1 MQTTLWTQRNLT
13 FPGAS
18 AEERERHAVAHLSQA
33 LTELRERGLTL
44 RWWFVRKGAWR
55 IRYQLTDSATDLRE
69 RGLTTR
75 WPVRKDIWRFLHSI
89 TGSAIGFL
97 HDPVHPALTAG
108 LPWTR
113 DIYEPE
119 THAFGGP
126 ESMALAHELF
136 CRDSSFL
143 LPYLATDPADRR
155 ERSLVLF
162 TALMRAAGLDTNEQ
176 GDVWAQVAQ
185 YRPAASTES
194 VDPHTWAAFTAD
206 VGHLLR
212 GTPRAGTVDPNWLVA
227 FTHTGNSLK
236 SLREQGLLTRGIRA
250 IVTLHVIFA
259 WNRLGLTAPTQAS
272 LATAAKEAIFGAAP
286 GTNAVLT

>member
-1 MQTTLWTQRNLT
+1 MGRLPVAELIERAPVQTILWTQRNLT

-18 AEERERHAVAHLSQA
+18 AEERERHAVAHLSHA
-33 LTELRERGLTL
+33 LAELCDRGLTL

-55 IRYQLTDSATDLRE
+55 IRYHLTGSTTDL
-69 RGLTTR
+69 
-75 WPVRKDIWRFLHSI
+75 PD
-89 TGSAIGFL
+89 
-97 HDPVHPALTAG
+97 DPVHPVLSAG
-108 LPWTR
+108 LQWTS

-126 ESMALAHELF
+126 ESMDLAHELF
-136 CRDSSFL
+136 HQDSRFL

-155 ERSLVLF
+155 ERSLLLL
-162 TALMRAAGLDTNEQ
+162 TGLMRAAGLDINEQ
-176 GDVWAQVAQ
+176 GDVWAQVAD
-185 YRPAASTES
+185 YRPAALTRS
-194 VDPHTWAAFTAD
+194 VAPQMWAAFTAD

-212 GTPRAGTVDPNWLVA
+212 GTARSDIVDPGWLAA

-250 IVTLHVIFA
+250 IIALHVIFA
-259 WNRLGLTAPTQAS
+259 WNRLGLTAPIQAD

-286 GTNAVLT
+286 GINAVLA